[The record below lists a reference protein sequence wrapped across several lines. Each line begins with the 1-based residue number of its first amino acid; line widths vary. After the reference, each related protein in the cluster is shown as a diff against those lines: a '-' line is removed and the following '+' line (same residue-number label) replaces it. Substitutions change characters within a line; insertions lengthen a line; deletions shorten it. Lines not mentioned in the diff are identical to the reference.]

1 MRMFCV
7 LAVRLKRECKTLHD
21 LFLWPIFSKCTIC
34 TSMFC
39 LFCPSAQ
46 KPHKRWICCVFL
58 PSLVQNSNSLAVCAL
73 SWLFWL
79 KIGLIEHDV
88 LLFWPFCQKHN
99 SRRACFVFW
108 LLWPKTWIH
117 RLDVLFLRL
126 LCLKIWQGLVYGLS
140 LWLKR
145 TRRRTYVLV
154 FWLLW
159 LKTHQKTPNI
169 FSLWL
174 VCTKILRNTRHVLS
188 LWPLSF
194 KKVKYVKRYSVFLT
208 VCLKIRHTRLD
219 VLFPASAA

>member
-7 LAVRLKRECKTLHD
+7 LAVRLKRESKTLHD

-108 LLWPKTWIH
+108 LLWLKTWIH
-117 RLDVLFLRL
+117 WLDVLSLRL
-126 LCLKIWQGLVYGLS
+126 LCPLYGLS

-145 TRRRTYVLV
+145 TRRRTHVLV

-159 LKTHQKTPNI
+159 PLAQNSLNNAKNSLFGLSVPKYTRF
-169 FSLWL
+169 FSMF
-174 VCTKILRNTRHVLS
+174 CLS
-188 LWPLSF
+188 CLSF
-194 KKVKYVKRYSVFLT
+194 
-208 VCLKIRHTRLD
+208 
-219 VLFPASAA
+219 